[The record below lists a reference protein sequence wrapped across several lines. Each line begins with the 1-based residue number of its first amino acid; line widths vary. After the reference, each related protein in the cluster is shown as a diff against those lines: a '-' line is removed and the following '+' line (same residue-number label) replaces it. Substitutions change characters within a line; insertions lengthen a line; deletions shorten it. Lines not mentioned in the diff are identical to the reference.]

1 VPTSV
6 VGVNSN
12 VRHHMHALLRTTILS
27 LLIVCSGAT
36 FSQSPTGG
44 SESPQQQIA
53 STNGDPSWR
62 PSVAQ
67 LHAIETVTRS
77 YFALRDSGKAEQAYA
92 LLSPRQK
99 QYLTQANFTQL
110 LEGFNS
116 TAGAPQGRI
125 LRKVTWY
132 RDTPQSGPGLYVAVD
147 FSSKFENLALH
158 CGYVVWHEQPD
169 GSFLQVREEMN
180 VIDNATMAKLKPE
193 QLESIRAQFRC

>member
-1 VPTSV
+1 
-6 VGVNSN
+6 
-12 VRHHMHALLRTTILS
+12 MHDLLRSTILC
-27 LLIVCSGAT
+27 LLIVVSSTSFG
-36 FSQSPTGG
+36 QNPTGG
-44 SESPQQQIA
+44 QESPQQQIA

-62 PSVAQ
+62 PTAAQ
-67 LHAIETVTRS
+67 LQAIDAVTRS

-99 QYLTQANFTQL
+99 QYMTQSNFTQL
-110 LEGFNS
+110 LEGFNAN
-116 TAGAPQGRI
+116 AGRPHGRF

-132 RDTPQSGPGLYVAVD
+132 KDTPQAGPGLYVAVD
-147 FSSKFENLALH
+147 YSSKFENLALH

-180 VIDNATMAKLKPE
+180 VIDNATMAKIKPE

>member
-1 VPTSV
+1 
-6 VGVNSN
+6 
-12 VRHHMHALLRTTILS
+12 MHALLRTAILC
-27 LLIVCSGAT
+27 LLIFCSGT
-36 FSQSPTGG
+36 TYSQSPTRGI
-44 SESPQQQIA
+44 ESPQQQIA
-53 STNGDPSWR
+53 STNGDLSWR
-62 PSVAQ
+62 PSAAQ
-67 LHAIETVTRS
+67 LYAIETVTRS

-99 QYLTQANFTQL
+99 QYLTESNFTQL
-110 LEGFNS
+110 LEGFN
-116 TAGAPQGRI
+116 TKAGTPQGRI

-132 RDTPQSGPGLYVAVD
+132 KDNPEAGPGLYVAVD

-180 VIDNATMAKLKPE
+180 VIDNATMAKIKPK